1 MEEVLR
7 IVVPVLSAAVTG
19 LVWWVWS
26 LWQSHNDFR
35 LKVTEEYIR
44 REALKEFKEDLHQ
57 VRQLVFAIAR
67 RLEIP
72 TANDER

>member
-1 MEEVLR
+1 LDEIFR
-7 IVVPVLSAAVTG
+7 IVVPVLTVATCAIVG
-19 LVWWVWS
+19 WVWS

-57 VRQLVFAIAR
+57 VRTLVFAIAR

-72 TANDER
+72 TAHDE